1 MSMYDVL
8 VYLFF
13 NTLSIHV
20 KLMNEMQIDK
30 IQKNDVANQQQ
41 QRKKKPEWREG
52 DEEVKFILDSI
63 VRT

>member
-1 MSMYDVL
+1 M
-8 VYLFF
+8 FF

>member
-1 MSMYDVL
+1 MSMYVL

-30 IQKNDVANQQQ
+30 IQKKMLQINN
-41 QRKKKPEWREG
+41 RKKKKLEG
-52 DEEVKFILDSI
+52 GRRGGKIY
-63 VRT
+63 T

>member
-20 KLMNEMQIDK
+20 KLMKNEEMQIDDDK
-30 IQKNDVANQQQ
+30 F
-41 QRKKKPEWREG
+41 KKKSTFFYNICTG
-52 DEEVKFILDSI
+52 SADF
-63 VRT
+63 

>member
-1 MSMYDVL
+1 MSMYVL

-30 IQKNDVANQQQ
+30 IQKNVATNAQINN
-41 QRKKKPEWREG
+41 RKKKKLEG
-52 DEEVKFILDSI
+52 GRRGGKIY
-63 VRT
+63 T

>member
-30 IQKNDVANQQQ
+30 IQKKNVAGG
-41 QRKKKPEWREG
+41 RET
-52 DEEVKFILDSI
+52 
-63 VRT
+63 RR

>member
-30 IQKNDVANQQQ
+30 IQKKNVANAQQQ
-41 QRKKKPEWREG
+41 HNRKKKKLEG
-52 DEEVKFILDSI
+52 GRRGGKIY
-63 VRT
+63 T

>member
-1 MSMYDVL
+1 MSMYVL

-30 IQKNDVANQQQ
+30 IQKNVANNNAQQ
-41 QRKKKPEWREG
+41 
-52 DEEVKFILDSI
+52 EEEE
-63 VRT
+63 T

>member
-1 MSMYDVL
+1 MYVL

-41 QRKKKPEWREG
+41 QRERKKKPEWRG
-52 DEEVKFILDSI
+52 
-63 VRT
+63 R

>member
-30 IQKNDVANQQQ
+30 IQKNVANAQQ
-41 QRKKKPEWREG
+41 
-52 DEEVKFILDSI
+52 EEEE
-63 VRT
+63 T

>member
-1 MSMYDVL
+1 MSMYVL

-30 IQKNDVANQQQ
+30 IQKNDDVANQQQ

>member
-20 KLMNEMQIDK
+20 KLMNEMQIIDDK
-30 IQKNDVANQQQ
+30 FKINNNTGGS
-41 QRKKKPEWREG
+41 PEYGGREQDG
-52 DEEVKFILDSI
+52 KIY
-63 VRT
+63 T

>member
-1 MSMYDVL
+1 MSMYVL

-30 IQKNDVANQQQ
+30 IQKKITTTG
-41 QRKKKPEWREG
+41 RTGGK
-52 DEEVKFILDSI
+52 EEE
-63 VRT
+63 T

>member
-1 MSMYDVL
+1 MSMYVL

-30 IQKNDVANQQQ
+30 IQKNVANQQQ
-41 QRKKKPEWREG
+41 
-52 DEEVKFILDSI
+52 EEEE
-63 VRT
+63 T

>member
-1 MSMYDVL
+1 MSMYVL

-30 IQKNDVANQQQ
+30 IQKNVANQQQ
-41 QRKKKPEWREG
+41 EEEETGGRET
-52 DEEVKFILDSI
+52 
-63 VRT
+63 RR